1 MFKKIKNINFLKK
14 EKNKKIDFE
23 DSIIIFLAIIMLN
36 LCVSLFVNLISGGL
50 IMFFREIP
58 DILFYALLQILA
70 FFLLFIILNAQN
82 IFFNSFVYKN
92 FLEKNFIFKIG
103 FFYTFVHFIFLATK
117 NFYLVKNYHTT
128 VIILIPILFFAWFND
143 KKYTIK
149 YFLFFIVIG
158 YIFLLFAK
166 FLEFYTI
173 DYFSKKDYFF
183 KIAIFIIFHLFYSFI
198 LQIIYISFR
207 KISYK
212 KYL

>member
-1 MFKKIKNINFLKK
+1 MLKKIKNKLKKINF
-14 EKNKKIDFE
+14 E
-23 DSIIIFLAIIMLN
+23 DCFIIFLSIIVLN
-36 LCVSLFVNLISGGL
+36 FGVSLLGNLLSGGL
-50 IMFFREIP
+50 IMFFKEIP
-58 DILFYALLQILA
+58 DVLFYSLLQILA
-70 FFLLFIILNAQN
+70 IFLLFVILNAQN
-82 IFFNSFVYKN
+82 IFFNSSVYKK

-103 FFYTFVHFIFLATK
+103 IFYTFVHFIFFIMK
-117 NFYLVKNYHTT
+117 NYYLVKNYYTT
-128 VIILIPILFFAWFND
+128 IIILIPILFFAWFND

-183 KIAIFIIFHLFYSFI
+183 KIFIFIIFHLFYSFI
-198 LQIIYISFR
+198 LQIIYIFFR

-212 KYL
+212 NFL